1 IDDRSRLVCFAAW
14 YKAETAACYMD
25 CLWSAFRLR
34 GLPHK
39 VYYDYPEEKT
49 MTKGIGLCLQAME
62 LPDDC
67 SA

>member
-1 IDDRSRLVCFAAW
+1 MDDKSRLVTHAQFYLNERTESLLDCMW
-14 YKAETAACYMD
+14 KA
-25 CLWSAFRLR
+25 FNRR
-34 GLPHK
+34 GLPVR
-39 VYYDYPEEKT
+39 VYTDYPEEKT